1 MFIIFIFAK
10 FLLTLV
16 STFQA
21 PDNIEMMQTEPQGD
35 RVGFGS
41 ESLHF

>member
-1 MFIIFIFAK
+1 MFIILFSQT

-21 PDNIEMMQTEPQGD
+21 TNNIQMMQTEPQGD
-35 RVGFGS
+35 RVGSGS
-41 ESLHF
+41 ESLH